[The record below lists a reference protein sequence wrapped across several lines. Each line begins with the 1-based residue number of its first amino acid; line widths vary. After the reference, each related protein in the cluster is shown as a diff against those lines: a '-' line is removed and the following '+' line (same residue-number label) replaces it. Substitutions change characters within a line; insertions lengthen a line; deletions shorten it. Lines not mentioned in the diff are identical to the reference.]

1 MKAKSIQTELI
12 LLGLLATIMAT
23 VGAYIYSYH
32 AKESSIEVLSQKTAE
47 RLNQTVSQM
56 IESKQS
62 IGVNSVAVL
71 ASSPTVVQGFI
82 DRNPTLLDQAY
93 RSMNGYL
100 KQHTELKNVQVRFIA
115 ADGVLVHSSTPQ
127 NIGKS
132 VKHIAMYDKP
142 LSDKSAS
149 VVLDVNSLG
158 IGINAISP
166 VFSPSGEFLGII
178 NFIQGLRSVS
188 SALEKEG
195 LHWVQLIKK
204 SAYEQSNEPKIQ
216 EIANNT
222 EIANGYVLPNDK
234 FYKPESVS
242 ELQVRLSEIGHIA
255 TEELFIKGWRYGHG
269 AKYMFA
275 SQPILNAKSEL
286 LGYSIV
292 FEDAADMEAYLAQQF
307 KPIDMIFYAV
317 AGTA

>member
-1 MKAKSIQTELI
+1 MKAKSIQRELI

-23 VGAYIYSYH
+23 VGAYVYSYH
-32 AKESSIEVLSQKTAE
+32 AKESSIEVLSQKTAD
-47 RLNQTVSQM
+47 RLNKTVSQM

-82 DRNPTLLDQAY
+82 DNNPNLLDQAY
-93 RSMNGYL
+93 RSMNSYL

-115 ADGVLVHSSTPQ
+115 ADGILVHSSNPQ

-132 VKHIAMYDKP
+132 VKHIGMYEKP

-149 VVLDVNSLG
+149 VVLDINSLG

-166 VFSPSGEFLGII
+166 VFSSSGEFLGII

-188 SALEKEG
+188 SALEKDG
-195 LHWVQLIKK
+195 LHWVQIIKK
-204 SAYEQSNEPKIQ
+204 SAYEQSHEPKIQ
-216 EIANNT
+216 EIANNI
-222 EIANGYVLPNDK
+222 EVANGFVLPNDK
-234 FYKPESVS
+234 FYKPESVQ
-242 ELQVRLSEIGHIA
+242 ELKSHLLKIGQA
-255 TEELFIKGWRYGHG
+255 GTEQLFNTGWNYRHE

-275 SQPILNAKSEL
+275 SQPILNAKGENV
-286 LGYSIV
+286 GYSV
-292 FEDAADMEAYLAQQF
+292 GHL
-307 KPIDMIFYAV
+307 
-317 AGTA
+317 